1 MSLRDRKDE
10 IVAGGVAC
18 AAFISSAQHI
28 VEVVLSHGVPMA
40 VAAVHPLGL
49 DGLIYVGIRAM
60 QKGNKRSGFAAIAYG
75 AAYSLLFNMDSYSK
89 SFDMPPILLAAS
101 MPLAMLFAFL
111 IVHSSHA
118 PEVRYVEVPGPERIV
133 EVPGPERIVEVPG
146 PERIVVREIEAPKR
160 PPVRVH
166 RDEPSTST
174 GRVAGWDVE
183 KAVRLM
189 DEGRTNEEIASTL
202 GNVGPK
208 PIQRTRR
215 AVTMIKGGTQDDA
228 LIGKE
233 CGLSAA
239 HVARVRKAVGA

>member
-1 MSLRDRKDE
+1 MSLKDRKDE

-60 QKGNKRSGFAAIAYG
+60 QQGNKRSGFAAIAYG

-118 PEVRYVEVPGPERIV
+118 PEVRY
-133 EVPGPERIVEVPG
+133 VEVPG

-215 AVTMIKGGTQDDA
+215 AVTMIKGGTQDDV